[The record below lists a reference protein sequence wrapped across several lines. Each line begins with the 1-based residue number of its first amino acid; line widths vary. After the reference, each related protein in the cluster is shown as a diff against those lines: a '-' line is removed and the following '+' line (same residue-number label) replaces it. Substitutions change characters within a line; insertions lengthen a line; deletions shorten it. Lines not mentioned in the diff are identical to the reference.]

1 MKSIAINARIENS
14 YLVKTKVCAKEKLKI
29 QSQAHSDTAATKSQ
43 KLLESCQYH
52 DDLAIDSVAMS

>member
-29 QSQAHSDTAATKSQ
+29 QSQAHSDTS
-43 KLLESCQYH
+43 S
-52 DDLAIDSVAMS
+52 